1 VRTAFLRAS
10 RFFGVRSKAAAPFGY
25 GDDFVQPSLKR
36 EEKRMRKA
44 ISVSALLLALT
55 CTIHAGDMQ
64 NGVPSPPPQP
74 QSVTQEAQT
83 SGGDVACGELDGFTE
98 ALLSVIESA
107 LALL

>member
-1 VRTAFLRAS
+1 M
-10 RFFGVRSKAAAPFGY
+10 RSKTAVTVGY
-25 GDDFVQPSLKR
+25 GGDFVQPSLKR

-44 ISVSALLLALT
+44 ISVLALLLALT
-55 CTIHAGDMQ
+55 YTVHAGDMQ

-83 SGGDVACGELDGFTE
+83 SSGDVACGEPDGFTE

>member
-1 VRTAFLRAS
+1 
-10 RFFGVRSKAAAPFGY
+10 
-25 GDDFVQPSLKR
+25 
-36 EEKRMRKA
+36 MRKA

-64 NGVPSPPPQP
+64 NGVTGTPPQP

-83 SGGDVACGELDGFTE
+83 SGDATSGEPDGFTE

>member
-25 GDDFVQPSLKR
+25 GGKFVQPSLKR

-74 QSVTQEAQT
+74 QSVTQE
-83 SGGDVACGELDGFTE
+83 GGGVACGEPDGFTE